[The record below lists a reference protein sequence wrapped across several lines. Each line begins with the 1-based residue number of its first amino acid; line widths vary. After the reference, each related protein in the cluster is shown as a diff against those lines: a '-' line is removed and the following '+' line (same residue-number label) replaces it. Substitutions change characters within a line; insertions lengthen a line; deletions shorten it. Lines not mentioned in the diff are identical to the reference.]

1 MVKKEKYLEDPENSL
16 VVQWLGLGAF
26 TLVAWVQPLMGELRS
41 TSHTGN
47 KRSCLLQVRKGFTSE
62 RERIQS
68 GKNVQRRWS
77 VLQSLTSAL
86 VTWALGLSLFTSAC
100 VGVAGVP
107 WAILRGCKRG
117 RGWSTSTGCQ
127 RGVFHYLVLSAR
139 FTDEETQA

>member
-68 GKNVQRRWS
+68 GKNVQRRWTAACAS
-77 VLQSLTSAL
+77 VLDLSAGF
-86 VTWALGLSLFTSAC
+86 VGTWALTVHLCLCGGCRCALGHSPGL
-100 VGVAGVP
+100 
-107 WAILRGCKRG
+107 
-117 RGWSTSTGCQ
+117 
-127 RGVFHYLVLSAR
+127 
-139 FTDEETQA
+139 